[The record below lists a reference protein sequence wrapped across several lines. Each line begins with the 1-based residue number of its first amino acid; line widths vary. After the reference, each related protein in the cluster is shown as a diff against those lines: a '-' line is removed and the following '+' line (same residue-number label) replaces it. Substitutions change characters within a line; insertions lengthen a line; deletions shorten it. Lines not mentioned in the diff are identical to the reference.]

1 MYSRSY
7 LCEGDERGVEGEGLP
22 FEISGGGTKGN
33 KLAHEVGNDGRIGG
47 DEVNGGDFFCHL
59 LEGAHGGKAP
69 QLGSTGNASSGGE
82 ASLVRALSKQNLPR
96 GDDHHARRHVAVRH
110 GSMLGGSMLGTSMQS
125 PSMRGAP
132 ERNSPGSS
140 LWFDSNE
147 SVPSQGGRKAKEK
160 QKGERITQAVEHPTD
175 VLSKDLGQ
183 RLNQVKAKMN
193 SSFGLWESSNPLGH
207 PQGGAQQLQEEEEEK
222 KKKED
227 LLQRRKTN
235 LYNYKFSAEGDFS
248 SEADRRR
255 DWGELNEDVGWGQSN
270 QCGEFNSGGGARS
283 GGGAAPRGSHPPGGK
298 HTDEAFHTDAALH
311 NLDVCRSN
319 EMNGGYGEPSEGS
332 EPPSGAVRANKQ
344 SSHACIKQKLTKEV
358 TPSGGRSL
366 SSVHRIQGKKTPS
379 SGTLHHSNMSSYQSG
394 SARGSV
400 SSVRSHLT
408 DHPKEEEANKTHS
421 KKEGGNVRGA
431 NRLMRLQTT
440 ALSERSG
447 RPNTRSSV
455 TMSSGSNGSGSSGGS
470 GIANRKHT
478 TTATRKHTTTATRKN
493 AATANRDSGKLV
505 SSSDEGGRLLDAAA
519 ASEESKFFHEIKAY
533 LSYKSGVDEEEAE
546 EEAVSA
552 DGAVD
557 VDDTASPAKAANKG
571 DASAGVETQWR
582 RAEDMAKRRSA
593 SKKKQ
598 PARKPSPVEGE
609 AVPHG
614 DSYRSSGDGMSKLSA
629 GERHTELTLHQ
640 RSGGGKS
647 VPQKVGKECQRG
659 RGEEGGHV
667 ATQHSEVSTGGE
679 QPPKGY
685 TKLASRR
692 GRIDGAVGMNDLSA
706 ETKKTLQFGD
716 YLDSNGREPSGGH
729 LLPHHEGG
737 NTSPLIGLS
746 LAEEANR
753 AEWTGV
759 APRAHAREGDEHSWE
774 KGGERADEKFCER
787 LDETPR
793 GVSANDHPPAAQL
806 DGKSHGGRPSPEGN
820 VIKRGSATREAVAEE
835 RRDGNAPNIL
845 DAEPMERPPP
855 PAAERGN
862 NEGGDSGPRIRFPFP
877 QRGKRFKDIFISL
890 IKRGDAG
897 RSPEGGRS
905 PDEGTIPEEGITP
918 EEGSNGQVLPTHAN
932 AKQASRVEEAEE
944 AEEGEEGG
952 ENKQTK
958 VSQETSELSFES
970 NSSSRKKPN
979 TLYNN
984 FLESL
989 KHPSC
994 RHVIDKVRT
1003 FIQRFPK
1010 DLSREVAASKIHRFI
1025 DETQPV
1031 LLNCHIYRKVN
1042 VYQANVIVEG
1052 YEKFLLQKLH
1062 PYVYRMEPKDKDED
1076 EKIYTKINC
1085 LQWVEL
1091 KHLEIAEGIQLERLK
1106 QAQAELLRIQKM
1118 RAPNDKLIMVL
1129 NCCRIVT
1136 SAVYAAKKSSRRK
1149 RHRAHKRSDSV
1160 GAPENAETTVG
1171 SGAEGEAGVAEGGAV
1186 VAEGGA
1192 VVAEGGADALEV
1204 KPAHLEGGA
1213 AASAA
1218 KLAASDGDASET
1230 ERDDDELLP
1239 CADEVLPVL
1248 IYVIIKTN
1256 PPELI
1261 SNIAY
1266 IQSFRHPNHFVSE
1279 EAYSFTQ
1286 FCSGVEFIKELG
1298 KSTFLNI
1305 PEEEYKE
1312 RVSQAEQF
1320 YLNEVKESNKKLQE
1334 AAGKLTDFI
1343 KLSNEKKLCVN
1354 VISKIEGLQLRFEGE
1369 DNFNALTVSNLAAIF
1384 EEYKLLVRLKNEILR
1399 DMQEHE
1405 QALSAG

>member
-7 LCEGDERGVEGEGLP
+7 LCEGDEWGVEGEGLP

-110 GSMLGGSMLGTSMQS
+110 GSMLGGSMQGGPIQGGSMLGTSMQS

-400 SSVRSHLT
+400 SS
-408 DHPKEEEANKTHS
+408 
-421 KKEGGNVRGA
+421 
-431 NRLMRLQTT
+431 
-440 ALSERSG
+440 
-447 RPNTRSSV
+447 
-455 TMSSGSNGSGSSGGS
+455 
-470 GIANRKHT
+470 
-478 TTATRKHTTTATRKN
+478 N

-557 VDDTASPAKAANKG
+557 VDDTASPANAANKG

-1192 VVAEGGADALEV
+1192 VVAEGGAVVA
-1204 KPAHLEGGA
+1204 EGGA
-1213 AASAA
+1213 VVAE
-1218 KLAASDGDASET
+1218 GGASET